1 MNKDQIKVK
10 LTTLIKEEYYI
21 DEVNINEE
29 AKLTDLGLD
38 SLDAVE
44 LIMRVEKEFNIEIPD
59 NDAEKL
65 EAFGSVVDYVDKKV
79 NKL

>member
-1 MNKDQIKVK
+1 MNKEQIKVT

-21 DEVNINEE
+21 DEVSINEE

-38 SLDAVE
+38 SLDVVE

-59 NDAEKL
+59 DDAEKL
-65 EAFGSVVDYVDKKV
+65 ETFGSVLDYVDKKV
-79 NKL
+79 NKV